1 MTDFMTLTGEKVLGV
16 SIRSIKR
23 DRTYILNLFASHPQ
37 IAYMVHNSRRYTA
50 SDVAEGKGE

>member
-16 SIRSIKR
+16 SIRSIKQ

-37 IAYMVHNSRRYTA
+37 IAYMVHNSRRYTT
-50 SDVAEGKGE
+50 SDVYGRF